1 MNEKEELLI
10 SLFPENYRA
19 ALKSVSLSKLKTKY
33 TIEGQKVQNVFNVS
47 INIKASAYYP
57 TGKSVVLCKLCD
69 DKLFLPDTLEYAYI
83 SDLDRARSLIEK
95 SIRTSCSTGSFG
107 CCSKYNECSNA
118 RKCIHENPFYSLGCI
133 YRSHLEAGQIYYG
146 PNRNV

>member
-1 MNEKEELLI
+1 MNEREELLI
-10 SLFPENYRA
+10 NLFPENYRA

-33 TIEGQKVQNVFNVS
+33 TIEGQKVRDVFNVS

-83 SDLDRARSLIEK
+83 SDFESARSLIEK
-95 SIRTSCSTGSFG
+95 GIRTSCSTGSW
-107 CCSKYNECSNA
+107 
-118 RKCIHENPFYSLGCI
+118 L
-133 YRSHLEAGQIYYG
+133 LL
-146 PNRNV
+146 